1 MAHRH
6 PDYPYFTREI
16 CKRGILREPFRL
28 LDIGVRGGI
37 ANHWLNFGDYLHA
50 WGFDVLHE
58 SVAPLI
64 EANSHPDRL
73 HYFNVGLGEQDTTRA
88 FRFYPDNPWSSHFA
102 ASNGTDQTDE
112 SWQNVP
118 IRRLDSLYAEG
129 TIGPIDFMKVDAES
143 YEIEIVKGARELFR
157 NSGIF
162 GVEAETK
169 FQRTP
174 AYPRSH
180 FVELYEE
187 LAPYE
192 FSVCDAGL
200 QRVPRRPLAHGF
212 PNEATP
218 GEYVLRPIG
227 AAWVF
232 DFLFLNDIFENTAR
246 QSAASPDRLLKMIAV
261 AEIYGLQDIGL
272 DILFGNRE
280 RLVNRFDV
288 EEGADWLIRQH
299 PDTKLTY
306 RQYLA
311 ATNSAAAEVFP
322 EVKPGSGDFLPQA
335 RFAELEALLAQ
346 KERRLAETDA
356 ELRAIRESVS
366 WRMIAALRKAT
377 RRLRN

>member
-6 PDYPYFTREI
+6 PDYPYFTHEI

-64 EANSHPDRL
+64 EANRHPERL
-73 HYFNVGLGEQDTTRA
+73 HYFNIGLGERDTTRA

-102 ASNGTDQTDE
+102 ASNGSDQTDE

-118 IRRLDSLYAEG
+118 IRRLDSLCAEG

-143 YEIEIVKGARELFR
+143 YEIEIVKGAREFFG
-157 NSGIF
+157 NSGTF

-187 LAPYE
+187 LAPYG

-200 QRVPRRPLAHGF
+200 QRVPRRPLARGF
-212 PNEATP
+212 PSEAIP
-218 GEYVLRPIG
+218 GEYVLQPIG

-280 RLVNRFDV
+280 RLGNRFDV
-288 EEGADWLIRQH
+288 DHGADWLIRQR

-306 RQYLA
+306 QQYLA
-311 ATNSAAAEVFP
+311 AMNSPSSDGFP
-322 EVKPGSGDFLPQA
+322 EAKPGSGDFVPQA
-335 RFAELEALLAQ
+335 RFVELEALLAQ

-366 WRMIAALRKAT
+366 WRMIAAFRKAK
-377 RRLRN
+377 RRLRT